1 MTHKKVI
8 EGLAVTTVS
17 VATAGVAQAD
27 VVTSTPKSDATTLE
41 TQPEAE
47 VLQEEVAE
55 AKAAYDQAQ
64 EGVNN
69 QETVV
74 NESQNAKDQA
84 QLALGNATIAVSE
97 AQELANQASPETI
110 AQAKEGVTETTQ
122 NVTNAQIQLEETQA
136 TANTAQEALASQ
148 ETIVNNNQATIANAQ
163 KEVDDA
169 KEAVGVANQAID
181 ETSAQ
186 TDLATAQSD
195 LTAKT
200 NHVKEAQE
208 QLEKAKTADEA
219 FVAKRQEVQAD
230 LDQKALSKTKTE
242 TLLKQVVTDIANEQV
257 STSVQDHAYYNQR
270 DAIWTSYYGN
280 GSFAATG
287 CVPTS
292 LAMVFTELARRGITP
307 TEIADYLYDN
317 TNYFNKTFSGTS
329 ANGIVAA
336 TQHFGFV
343 LTQLSSQSSIIQA
356 LQAGHHVIG
365 AVQNNKFSPWGPG
378 YSHEIVMRGYSNG
391 NTYIYDPYNRAN
403 IGWYPVA
410 SLWAEQSQDK
420 DDRALGAPFFKIT
433 TQKMAEL
440 EAKMAELEAQKV
452 KASSAVQT
460 ASRQLADAKATL
472 TKLQSIAL
480 RVPGAQEVL
489 NQATAD
495 LSQAEANVLKTQE
508 AVRLES
514 QELAQKETTLKEAQ
528 AELSLKE
535 TALSDAKE
543 VLVASQAKL
552 ETLKATAT
560 AAEEA
565 VSQAK
570 ETLETAKQ
578 ALTQQE
584 TRLAGLE
591 EAPARL
597 AKAQETLMVAK
608 ADLAQKTEALKQAQA
623 ELETLK
629 TLVSEAQTHYMTV
642 LRAYQANLTKVHYTQ
657 LKTDY
662 QKVVSDG
669 GQMVPVVDET
679 GKVTGIINGTPS
691 HQVKTSTEARSQ
703 ASTATA
709 NRPLVSH
716 SDDALPKTG
725 EASSSIEMI
734 GVSLISLL
742 GLVGL
747 KRKA

>member
-8 EGLAVTTVS
+8 AGLAVATVS

-55 AKAAYDQAQ
+55 AKDAYDQAQ

-122 NVTNAQIQLEETQA
+122 NVTNAQIQLEKTQA

-257 STSVQDHAYYNQR
+257 STSLQDHAYYNQR

-336 TQHFGFV
+336 TKHFGFV
-343 LTQLSSQSSIIQA
+343 PTQLSSQSAIMQA

-440 EAKMAELEAQKV
+440 EAQKV

-472 TKLQSIAL
+472 AKLQSIAL

-495 LSQAEANVLKTQE
+495 LSQAEANVLKAQE
-508 AVRLES
+508 AVRLKS

-597 AKAQETLMVAK
+597 AKAQEALMAAK

-657 LKTDY
+657 LKIDY

-691 HQVKTSTEARSQ
+691 HQVKASTEARSL

-725 EASSSIEMI
+725 EASSSIGMI

>member
-1 MTHKKVI
+1 MTHKKVMA
-8 EGLAVTTVS
+8 GLAVATVS

-27 VVTSTPKSDATTLE
+27 EVTPTPTTDVTSLE
-41 TQPEAE
+41 TQAPAE
-47 VLQEEVAE
+47 VSQEAVAE
-55 AKAAYDQAQ
+55 AKATLDQAQ
-64 EGVNN
+64 EGVNH

-74 NESQNAKDQA
+74 KEAQNAKDQA
-84 QLALGNATIAVSE
+84 QLALGNATTAVSQ

-110 AQAKEGVTETTQ
+110 TQAKEAVTEATQ
-122 NVTNAQIQLEETQA
+122 NLATAQKQLEETQA
-136 TANTAQEALASQ
+136 TATTAQEAVATQ
-148 ETIVNNNQATIANAQ
+148 ETIVTNNQTTVANAQ
-163 KEVDDA
+163 KEVNDA
-169 KEAVGVANQAID
+169 QEAVEVANQAID
-181 ETSAQ
+181 ETAAQ
-186 TDLATAQSD
+186 TDLTAAQAD
-195 LTAKT
+195 LTEK
-200 NHVKEAQE
+200 NNQVKEAQE
-208 QLEKAKTADEA
+208 QLEEARTADEA
-219 FVAKRQEVQAD
+219 LVAKRQEAQAD
-230 LDQKALSKTKTE
+230 LDQKALAKTE
-242 TLLKQVVTDIANEQV
+242 TDTLLEQVVTEMANEQV
-257 STSVQDHAYYNQR
+257 STSLQDHAYYNQR
-270 DAIWTSYYGN
+270 DAIWASYYGN

-287 CVPTS
+287 CVPAS

-307 TEIADYLYDN
+307 TQVADYLYNN
-317 TNYFNKTFSGTS
+317 TNYFNKTFLGTS
-329 ANGIVAA
+329 AHGIVAA
-336 TQHFGFV
+336 TKHFGFV
-343 LTQLSSQSSIIQA
+343 PTQLASQSAIIEA
-356 LQAGHHVIG
+356 LQAGHHVMG

-378 YSHEIVMRGYSNG
+378 YSHEVVMRGYSNG

-420 DDRALGAPFFKIT
+420 DDRALGVPFFKII
-433 TQKMAEL
+433 TQ
-440 EAKMAELEAQKV
+440 KMAELEAQKV

-460 ASRQLADAKATL
+460 ANRRLADAKATL
-472 TKLQSIAL
+472 TKLQSTAL
-480 RVPGAQEVL
+480 RVPGAQEAL

-495 LSQAEANVLKTQE
+495 LSQAEANVVKAQE
-508 AVRLES
+508 AVRLAS
-514 QELAQKETTLKEAQ
+514 QSLAQKETNLKEAQ
-528 AELSLKE
+528 ADLSVKE
-535 TALSDAKE
+535 TALGGAKE

-565 VSQAK
+565 VLKAK

-597 AKAQETLMVAK
+597 AKAQEVLMAAK
-608 ADLAQKTEALKQAQA
+608 TDLAQKTEVLKQAQA

-629 TLVSEAQTHYMTV
+629 TLASEAQTHYMTV
-642 LRAYQANLTKVHYTQ
+642 LSAYQASLAKDHYTQ

-691 HQVKTSTEARSQ
+691 HQMKPSTEARSL
-703 ASTATA
+703 ASTATV
-709 NRPLVSH
+709 NRPLVNH
-716 SDDALPKTG
+716 SDDTLPETG
-725 EASSSIEMI
+725 EQSSALGIA
-734 GVSLISLL
+734 GFSLISLL

>member
-1 MTHKKVI
+1 MTHKKVMA
-8 EGLAVTTVS
+8 GLAVATVS
-17 VATAGVAQAD
+17 VATAGIAQAD
-27 VVTSTPKSDATTLE
+27 EVTPTPTTDATSLE
-41 TQPEAE
+41 TKAPAE
-47 VLQEEVAE
+47 VSQEAVAE
-55 AKAAYDQAQ
+55 AKATLDQAQ
-64 EGVNN
+64 EGVNH

-74 NESQNAKDQA
+74 KEAQNAKDQA
-84 QLALGNATIAVSE
+84 QLALSNATIAVSQ

-110 AQAKEGVTETTQ
+110 TQAREDVSEATQ
-122 NVTNAQIQLEETQA
+122 NLATAQKQLEETQA
-136 TANTAQEALASQ
+136 TATTAQEAVASQ
-148 ETIVNNNQATIANAQ
+148 ETIVTNNQTTVSNGQ
-163 KEVDDA
+163 KEVNDA
-169 KEAVGVANQAID
+169 QEAVEVANQAID

-186 TDLATAQSD
+186 TDLTAAQAD
-195 LTAKT
+195 LTEKT
-200 NHVKEAQE
+200 NQVKEAQTT
-208 QLEKAKTADEA
+208 LEEARTADEA
-219 FVAKRQEVQAD
+219 LLAKRQEAQAD
-230 LDQKALSKTKTE
+230 LDQKALAKTE
-242 TLLKQVVTDIANEQV
+242 TDTLLKQVVTEMAKEQV
-257 STSVQDHAYYNQR
+257 STSLQDHAYYNQR
-270 DAIWTSYYGN
+270 DAIWASYYGN

-287 CVPTS
+287 CVPAS

-307 TEIADYLYDN
+307 TQVADYLYNN

-329 ANGIVAA
+329 AHGIVAA
-336 TQHFGFV
+336 TKHFGFV
-343 LTQLSSQSSIIQA
+343 PTQLASQSAIIEA
-356 LQAGHHVIG
+356 LQAGHHVMG

-378 YSHEIVMRGYSNG
+378 YSHEVVMRGYSNG

-440 EAKMAELEAQKV
+440 EVQKV

-460 ASRQLADAKATL
+460 ATRQLADAKATL
-472 TKLQSIAL
+472 TTLQSTAL

-495 LSQAEANVLKTQE
+495 LSQAEANVVKAQE
-508 AVRLES
+508 AVRLAS
-514 QELAQKETTLKEAQ
+514 QELAQKETNLKEAQ

-535 TALSDAKE
+535 AALSEAKE

-560 AAEEA
+560 TAQEA
-565 VSQAK
+565 VSKAK

-591 EAPARL
+591 DAPARL
-597 AKAQETLMVAK
+597 AKAQEVLMAAK
-608 ADLAQKTEALKQAQA
+608 TDLAQKTEVLKQAQS
-623 ELETLK
+623 ELETFK
-629 TLVSEAQTHYMTV
+629 TLASEAQTHYMTV
-642 LRAYQANLTKVHYTQ
+642 LSAYQASLAKDHYTQ

-662 QKVVSDG
+662 QKVTSDG
-669 GQMVPVVDET
+669 RHMVPVVDET
-679 GKVTGIINGTPS
+679 GKVTGIINGTS
-691 HQVKTSTEARSQ
+691 SYQVKSSTEARSL

-709 NRPLVSH
+709 NRPLVNH
-716 SDDALPKTG
+716 SDDALPETG
-725 EASSSIEMI
+725 EESSALGIA
-734 GVSLISLL
+734 GFSLISLL

>member
-8 EGLAVTTVS
+8 AGLAVATVS

-55 AKAAYDQAQ
+55 AKAAFDQAQ

-74 NESQNAKDQA
+74 KESQNAKDQA
-84 QLALGNATIAVSE
+84 KLALGNATIAVSE

-136 TANTAQEALASQ
+136 TANTAQEALAFQ
-148 ETIVNNNQATIANAQ
+148 KTIVNNNQATIANAQ

-186 TDLATAQSD
+186 TDLATAQAD

-200 NHVKEAQE
+200 NHVKKAQE

-230 LDQKALSKTKTE
+230 LDQKALSKIKTE

-257 STSVQDHAYYNQR
+257 STSLQDHAYYNQR

-336 TQHFGFV
+336 TKHFGFV
-343 LTQLSSQSSIIQA
+343 PTQLSSQSAIIQA

-440 EAKMAELEAQKV
+440 EAQKV

-495 LSQAEANVLKTQE
+495 LSQAEANVLKAQE
-508 AVRLES
+508 AVRLER

-597 AKAQETLMVAK
+597 AKAQETLMLAK
-608 ADLAQKTEALKQAQA
+608 SDLAQKTEALKQAQA

-691 HQVKTSTEARSQ
+691 HQVKTSTEARSL

>member
-1 MTHKKVI
+1 MTHKKVMA
-8 EGLAVTTVS
+8 GLAVATVS
-17 VATAGVAQAD
+17 VATAGIAQAD
-27 VVTSTPKSDATTLE
+27 EVTPTPTTDVTTLD
-41 TQPEAE
+41 TQPQAE
-47 VLQEEVAE
+47 VSQEGVAE
-55 AKAAYDQAQ
+55 AKATLDQAQ
-64 EGVNN
+64 EGVNH

-74 NESQNAKDQA
+74 KEAQNAKDQA
-84 QLALGNATIAVSE
+84 QLALSNATIAVSQ

-110 AQAKEGVTETTQ
+110 TQAREDVSEATQ
-122 NVTNAQIQLEETQA
+122 NVATAQKQLEETQA
-136 TANTAQEALASQ
+136 TATTAEEAVASQ
-148 ETIVNNNQATIANAQ
+148 ETIVTNNQTTVDNAQ
-163 KEVDDA
+163 KEVNDA
-169 KEAVGVANQAID
+169 QEAVEVANQAID

-186 TDLATAQSD
+186 TDLTAAQAD
-195 LTAKT
+195 LTEKT
-200 NHVKEAQE
+200 NQVKEAQTT
-208 QLEKAKTADEA
+208 LEEARTADEA
-219 FVAKRQEVQAD
+219 LLAKRQEAQAD
-230 LDQKALSKTKTE
+230 LDQKALAKTE
-242 TLLKQVVTDIANEQV
+242 TDTLLKQVVTEMADEQV
-257 STSVQDHAYYNQR
+257 STSLQDHAYYNQR
-270 DAIWTSYYGN
+270 DAIWASYYGN

-287 CVPTS
+287 CVPAS

-307 TEIADYLYDN
+307 TQVADYLYNN

-329 ANGIVAA
+329 AHGIVAA
-336 TQHFGFV
+336 TKHFGFV
-343 LTQLSSQSSIIQA
+343 PTQLASQSAIIEA
-356 LQAGHHVIG
+356 LQAGHHVMG

-378 YSHEIVMRGYSNG
+378 YSHEVVMRGYSNG

-440 EAKMAELEAQKV
+440 EAQKV

-460 ASRQLADAKATL
+460 ATRQLADAKATL
-472 TKLQSIAL
+472 TTLQSTAL

-495 LSQAEANVLKTQE
+495 LSQAEANVVKAQE
-508 AVRLES
+508 AVRLAS
-514 QELAQKETTLKEAQ
+514 QELAQKETNLKEAQ

-535 TALSDAKE
+535 ATLSEAKE

-560 AAEEA
+560 TAQEA
-565 VSQAK
+565 VLKAK

-591 EAPARL
+591 DAPARL
-597 AKAQETLMVAK
+597 AKAQEVLMAAK
-608 ADLAQKTEALKQAQA
+608 TDLAQKTEVLKQTQS
-623 ELETLK
+623 ELETFK
-629 TLVSEAQTHYMTV
+629 TLASEAQTHYMTV
-642 LRAYQANLTKVHYTQ
+642 LSAYQASLAKDHYTQ

-669 GQMVPVVDET
+669 GQVVPVVDET

-691 HQVKTSTEARSQ
+691 HQVKPSTEARSL

-709 NRPLVSH
+709 NRPLVNH
-716 SDDALPKTG
+716 SDDALPETG
-725 EASSSIEMI
+725 EQSSALGIA
-734 GVSLISLL
+734 GFSLISLL

>member
-8 EGLAVTTVS
+8 AGLAVATVS

-74 NESQNAKDQA
+74 KESQNAKDQS

-148 ETIVNNNQATIANAQ
+148 KTIVNNNQATIANAQ

-186 TDLATAQSD
+186 TDLATAQAD

-257 STSVQDHAYYNQR
+257 STSLQDHAYYNQR

-336 TQHFGFV
+336 TKHFGFV
-343 LTQLSSQSSIIQA
+343 PTQLSSQSAIMQA

-440 EAKMAELEAQKV
+440 EAQKV

-472 TKLQSIAL
+472 AKLQSIAL

-495 LSQAEANVLKTQE
+495 LSQAEANVLKAQE
-508 AVRLES
+508 AVRLKS

-597 AKAQETLMVAK
+597 AKAQEALMAAK

-657 LKTDY
+657 LKIDY

-691 HQVKTSTEARSQ
+691 HQVKASTEARSL

>member
-8 EGLAVTTVS
+8 EGLAVATVS

-440 EAKMAELEAQKV
+440 EAQKV

>member
-8 EGLAVTTVS
+8 AGLAVATVS

-55 AKAAYDQAQ
+55 AKATFNQAQ
-64 EGVNN
+64 EGVSH
-69 QETVV
+69 QETIVK
-74 NESQNAKDQA
+74 EAQNAKDQA
-84 QLALGNATIAVSE
+84 QLALGNATTAVNQ

-110 AQAKEGVTETTQ
+110 AQAKEAVTEATQKVTT
-122 NVTNAQIQLEETQA
+122 AQKQLEETQA
-136 TANTAQEALASQ
+136 TATTAQEAVAIQ
-148 ETIVNNNQATIANAQ
+148 ETIVTNNQITVANAQ
-163 KEVDDA
+163 KEVNDA
-169 KEAVGVANQAID
+169 QEAVEVANQAID
-181 ETSAQ
+181 ETAAQ
-186 TDLATAQSD
+186 TELATAQAD

-242 TLLKQVVTDIANEQV
+242 TLLKQVVTEMAKEQV
-257 STSVQDHAYYNQR
+257 STSLQDHAYYNQR
-270 DAIWTSYYGN
+270 DAIWASYYGN

-287 CVPTS
+287 CVPAS
-292 LAMVFTELARRGITP
+292 LAMVFTELARRGLTP
-307 TEIADYLYDN
+307 RQVADYLYHN

-329 ANGIVAA
+329 AHGIVAA
-336 TQHFGFV
+336 TKHFGFV
-343 LTQLSSQSSIIQA
+343 PTQLASQSAIIEA
-356 LQAGHHVIG
+356 LQAGHHVVG

-378 YSHEIVMRGYSNG
+378 YSHEVVMRGYSNG

-440 EAKMAELEAQKV
+440 EAQKV

-460 ASRQLADAKATL
+460 ATRQLADAQATL
-472 TKLQSIAL
+472 STLQSTAL
-480 RVPGAQEVL
+480 RAPVAQEAL
-489 NQATAD
+489 NQARAE
-495 LSQAEANVLKTQE
+495 LSQAEANVVNAQE
-508 AVRLES
+508 AVRLAS
-514 QELAQKETTLKEAQ
+514 QELAQKETNLKEAQ
-528 AELSLKE
+528 ADLSLKE
-535 TALSDAKE
+535 TALSEAKE

-560 AAEEA
+560 MAEEA
-565 VSQAK
+565 VLKAK
-570 ETLETAKQ
+570 ETLETAKK
-578 ALTQQE
+578 ALTQEE

-591 EAPARL
+591 DAPARL
-597 AKAQETLMVAK
+597 AKAQEVLMAAK
-608 ADLAQKTEALKQAQA
+608 TDLAQKTQVFEQAKA
-623 ELETLK
+623 ELESLK
-629 TLVSEAQTHYMTV
+629 TLASEAQTHYMTV
-642 LRAYQANLTKVHYTQ
+642 LSAYQASLAKDHYTQ

-662 QKVVSDG
+662 QKVVSGG

-691 HQVKTSTEARSQ
+691 HQVKTSTEASSI

-725 EASSSIEMI
+725 EASSSIGMI

>member
-8 EGLAVTTVS
+8 AGLAVATVS

-84 QLALGNATIAVSE
+84 KLALGNATIAVSE

-186 TDLATAQSD
+186 TDLATAQAD
-195 LTAKT
+195 LTAKA

-257 STSVQDHAYYNQR
+257 STSLQDHAYYNQR

-336 TQHFGFV
+336 TKHFGFV
-343 LTQLSSQSSIIQA
+343 PTQLSSQSAIMQA

-440 EAKMAELEAQKV
+440 EAQKV

-472 TKLQSIAL
+472 AKLQSIAL

-495 LSQAEANVLKTQE
+495 LSQAEANVLKAQE
-508 AVRLES
+508 AVRLKS

-597 AKAQETLMVAK
+597 AKAQEALMAAK

-657 LKTDY
+657 LKIDY

-691 HQVKTSTEARSQ
+691 HQVKASTEARSL
-703 ASTATA
+703 ASTAKA

-725 EASSSIEMI
+725 EASSSIGMI

>member
-1 MTHKKVI
+1 MTHKKVMA
-8 EGLAVTTVS
+8 GLAVATVS

-27 VVTSTPKSDATTLE
+27 EVTPTPTTDATSLE
-41 TQPEAE
+41 TQAPAE
-47 VLQEEVAE
+47 VSQEAVAE
-55 AKAAYDQAQ
+55 AKATFDQAQ
-64 EGVNN
+64 EGVNH

-74 NESQNAKDQA
+74 KEAQNAKDQA
-84 QLALGNATIAVSE
+84 QLALGNATAAVSQ

-110 AQAKEGVTETTQ
+110 TQAKEAVTEATQ
-122 NVTNAQIQLEETQA
+122 KVATAQKQLEETQA
-136 TANTAQEALASQ
+136 TATTAQEAVASQ
-148 ETIVNNNQATIANAQ
+148 ETIVTNNQTTVANAQ
-163 KEVDDA
+163 KEVNDA
-169 KEAVGVANQAID
+169 KETVEVAKQAID

-186 TDLATAQSD
+186 TDLTTARAEV
-195 LTAKT
+195 TEKI
-200 NHVKEAQE
+200 NHVKEAQTALNE
-208 QLEKAKTADEA
+208 AKTADEA
-219 FVAKRQEVQAD
+219 LVAKRKEAQAN
-230 LDQKALSKTKTE
+230 LDQKALAKTE
-242 TLLKQVVTDIANEQV
+242 TDTLLKQVVTEMAKEQV
-257 STSVQDHAYYNQR
+257 STSLQDHAYYNQR
-270 DAIWTSYYGN
+270 DAIWASYYGN

-287 CVPTS
+287 CVPAS

-307 TEIADYLYDN
+307 TQVADYLYNN

-329 ANGIVAA
+329 AHGIVAA
-336 TQHFGFV
+336 TKHFGFV
-343 LTQLSSQSSIIQA
+343 PTQLASQSAIIEA
-356 LQAGHHVIG
+356 LQAGHHVMG

-378 YSHEIVMRGYSNG
+378 YSHEVVMRGYSNG

-403 IGWYPVA
+403 IGWYPLA
-410 SLWAEQSQDK
+410 SLWSEQSQDK

-433 TQKMAEL
+433 TQ
-440 EAKMAELEAQKV
+440 KMAELEAQKV

-472 TKLQSIAL
+472 TTLQSTAL
-480 RVPGAQEVL
+480 RASGAQEVL
-489 NQATAD
+489 NQARAD
-495 LSQAEANVLKTQE
+495 LSQAEANVVKAQE
-508 AVRLES
+508 AVRLAS
-514 QELAQKETTLKEAQ
+514 QALAQKEENLKEVQ

-535 TALSDAKE
+535 TTLSEAKE
-543 VLVASQAKL
+543 VLVTSQAKL

-560 AAEEA
+560 AAQEA
-565 VSQAK
+565 VLKAK

-591 EAPARL
+591 DAPARL
-597 AKAQETLMVAK
+597 AKAQEVLMAVK
-608 ADLAQKTEALKQAQA
+608 TDLAQKIQVFEQAQA
-623 ELETLK
+623 ELESLK
-629 TLVSEAQTHYMTV
+629 TLASEAQTHYMTV
-642 LRAYQANLTKVHYTQ
+642 LSAYQASLAKDHYTQ

-691 HQVKTSTEARSQ
+691 HQVKPSTEARSL

-709 NRPLVSH
+709 NRPLVNH
-716 SDDALPKTG
+716 SDDALPETG
-725 EASSSIEMI
+725 EASSSIGMI

>member
-8 EGLAVTTVS
+8 EGLAVATVS

-257 STSVQDHAYYNQR
+257 STSLQDHAYYNQR

-440 EAKMAELEAQKV
+440 EDQKV

-460 ASRQLADAKATL
+460 ASRQLADGKATL

-495 LSQAEANVLKTQE
+495 LSQAEANVLKAQE

-608 ADLAQKTEALKQAQA
+608 ADLAQKIEALKQAQS

>member
-1 MTHKKVI
+1 MTHKKVMA
-8 EGLAVTTVS
+8 GLAVATVS

-27 VVTSTPKSDATTLE
+27 EVTPTPTTDATILE
-41 TQPEAE
+41 TQPQAE
-47 VLQEEVAE
+47 VSQKAVAE
-55 AKAAYDQAQ
+55 AKATFDEAQ
-64 EGVNN
+64 DGVNH

-74 NESQNAKDQA
+74 KEAQNAKDQA
-84 QLALGNATIAVSE
+84 QLVLGNATTAVSQ

-110 AQAKEGVTETTQ
+110 TQEKEAVTEATQKVTT
-122 NVTNAQIQLEETQA
+122 AQKQIEETQA
-136 TANTAQEALASQ
+136 TATTAQEAVASQ
-148 ETIVNNNQATIANAQ
+148 ETIVTNNQTTVANAQ
-163 KEVDDA
+163 KEVNDA
-169 KEAVGVANQAID
+169 KEAVEVAKQAID

-186 TDLATAQSD
+186 TE
-195 LTAKT
+195 LTDARAEVTEKI
-200 NHVKEAQE
+200 NHVKEAQTALNE
-208 QLEKAKTADEA
+208 AKTADEA
-219 FVAKRQEVQAD
+219 LVAKRKEAQAN
-230 LDQKALSKTKTE
+230 LDQKALAKTE
-242 TLLKQVVTDIANEQV
+242 TDTLLKQVVTEMAKEQV
-257 STSVQDHAYYNQR
+257 STSLQDHAYYNQR
-270 DAIWTSYYGN
+270 DAMWASYYGN

-287 CVPTS
+287 CVPAS

-307 TEIADYLYDN
+307 TQVADYLYQN
-317 TNYFNKTFSGTS
+317 TNHFNKTFSGTS
-329 ANGIVAA
+329 AHGIVAA
-336 TQHFGFV
+336 TKHFGFV
-343 LTQLSSQSSIIQA
+343 PTQLASQSAIIEA
-356 LQAGHHVIG
+356 LQAGHHVVG

-378 YSHEIVMRGYSNG
+378 YSHEVVMRGYSNG

-403 IGWYPVA
+403 IGWYPLA
-410 SLWAEQSQDK
+410 SLWSEQSQDK
-420 DDRALGAPFFKIT
+420 DDRALGAPFFKII

-440 EAKMAELEAQKV
+440 EAQKM

-472 TKLQSIAL
+472 TTLQSTAL
-480 RVPGAQEVL
+480 RAPGAQEVL

-495 LSQAEANVLKTQE
+495 LSQAEANVVKAQE
-508 AVRLES
+508 AVRLAS
-514 QELAQKETTLKEAQ
+514 QALAQKETNLKEAQ

-535 TALSDAKE
+535 TTLSEAKE

-560 AAEEA
+560 AAQEA
-565 VSQAK
+565 VLKAK

-584 TRLAGLE
+584 TRLAVLE
-591 EAPARL
+591 DAPARL
-597 AKAQETLMVAK
+597 AKAQEVLMAVK
-608 ADLAQKTEALKQAQA
+608 TDLAQKIQVFEQAQA

-629 TLVSEAQTHYMTV
+629 TLASEAQTHYMTV
-642 LRAYQANLTKVHYTQ
+642 LSAYQASLAKDHYTQ

-679 GKVTGIINGTPS
+679 GKVTGFINGTPS
-691 HQVKTSTEARSQ
+691 HQVKTSTKARSL

-709 NRPLVSH
+709 NRSLVNH
-716 SDDALPKTG
+716 SDDALPETG
-725 EASSSIEMI
+725 EASSSIGMI

>member
-1 MTHKKVI
+1 MAHKVI
-8 EGLAVTTVS
+8 ASLAVATVS

-27 VVTSTPKSDATTLE
+27 EVTPIYTTDATILE
-41 TQPEAE
+41 TQPQAE
-47 VLQEEVAE
+47 VSQSQVSN
-55 AKAAYDQAQ
+55 AKATFDQAQ

-74 NESQNAKDQA
+74 KEAQNAKDQA
-84 QLALGNATIAVSE
+84 QLALGNATTAVSQ

-110 AQAKEGVTETTQ
+110 AQAKEDVTEATQKVTT
-122 NVTNAQIQLEETQA
+122 AQKQLEETQVTA
-136 TANTAQEALASQ
+136 TTAQEAVAYQ
-148 ETIVNNNQATIANAQ
+148 ETIVNNNQTTVANAQ
-163 KEVDDA
+163 EEVNSA
-169 KEAVGVANQAID
+169 QEAVEVAKQAINN
-181 ETSAQ
+181 TSTQ
-186 TDLATAQSD
+186 TDLADAQAN
-195 LTAKT
+195 LTEKT
-200 NHVKEAQE
+200 NQVKEAQVS
-208 QLEKAKTADEA
+208 LEEAKTADEA
-219 FVAKRQEVQAD
+219 LVAKRQEAQAD
-230 LDQKALSKTKTE
+230 LDQKALAKTE
-242 TLLKQVVTDIANEQV
+242 TDTLLKQVVTEMADEQV
-257 STSVQDHAYYNQR
+257 STSLQDHAYYNQR
-270 DAIWTSYYGN
+270 DAIWASYYGN

-287 CVPTS
+287 CVPAS

-307 TEIADYLYDN
+307 TQVADYLYNN
-317 TNYFNKTFSGTS
+317 TNYFNKTFLGTS
-329 ANGIVAA
+329 AHGIVAA
-336 TQHFGFV
+336 TKHFGFV
-343 LTQLSSQSSIIQA
+343 PTQLSSQSAIIEA
-356 LQAGHHVIG
+356 LQAGHHVMG

-378 YSHEIVMRGYSNG
+378 YSHEVVMRGYSNG

-410 SLWAEQSQDK
+410 SLWSEQSQDK
-420 DDRALGAPFFKIT
+420 DDRALGVPFFKII
-433 TQKMAEL
+433 TQ
-440 EAKMAELEAQKV
+440 KMAELEAQKV

-460 ASRQLADAKATL
+460 ATRRLADAKATL
-472 TKLQSIAL
+472 TKLQSTAL
-480 RVPGAQEVL
+480 RVPGAQEAL

-495 LSQAEANVLKTQE
+495 LSQAEANVVKAQE
-508 AVRLES
+508 AVRLAS
-514 QELAQKETTLKEAQ
+514 QSLAQKETNLKEAQ
-528 AELSLKE
+528 ADLSLKE
-535 TALSDAKE
+535 TALGGAKE

-565 VSQAK
+565 VLKAK

-591 EAPARL
+591 DAPARL
-597 AKAQETLMVAK
+597 AKAQEVLMAAK
-608 ADLAQKTEALKQAQA
+608 TDLAQKTEVLKQAQA

-629 TLVSEAQTHYMTV
+629 TLASEAQTHYMTV
-642 LRAYQANLTKVHYTQ
+642 LSAYQASLAKDHYTQ

-691 HQVKTSTEARSQ
+691 HQMKPSTEARNL

-709 NRPLVSH
+709 NRSLVNH
-716 SDDALPKTG
+716 SDDALPETG
-725 EASSSIEMI
+725 EESSAL
-734 GVSLISLL
+734 GLVGFSLISLL

>member
-8 EGLAVTTVS
+8 AGLAVATVS

-47 VLQEEVAE
+47 VLQKEVAE
-55 AKAAYDQAQ
+55 AKAAFDQAQ

-74 NESQNAKDQA
+74 KESQNAKDQS

-97 AQELANQASPETI
+97 TQELANQASPETI

-122 NVTNAQIQLEETQA
+122 NVTNAKIQLEETQA
-136 TANTAQEALASQ
+136 IANTAQEALASQ

-169 KEAVGVANQAID
+169 KEAVGVAKQAID

-186 TDLATAQSD
+186 TDLATAQAD

-219 FVAKRQEVQAD
+219 FVAKRQELQAD

-242 TLLKQVVTDIANEQV
+242 TLLKQVVTDMANEQV
-257 STSVQDHAYYNQR
+257 STSLQDHAYYNQR

-336 TQHFGFV
+336 TKHFGFV
-343 LTQLSSQSSIIQA
+343 PTQLSSQSAIIQA

-440 EAKMAELEAQKV
+440 EAQKV

-472 TKLQSIAL
+472 AKLQSIAL

-495 LSQAEANVLKTQE
+495 LSQAEANVLKAQE
-508 AVRLES
+508 AVRLKS

-552 ETLKATAT
+552 KTLKATAT

-597 AKAQETLMVAK
+597 AKAQEALMAAK

-642 LRAYQANLTKVHYTQ
+642 LKAYQANLTKVHYTQ

-691 HQVKTSTEARSQ
+691 HQVKASTEARSL
-703 ASTATA
+703 ASTVTA

-725 EASSSIEMI
+725 EASSSIGMI

-742 GLVGL
+742 GLFGL

>member
-8 EGLAVTTVS
+8 AGLAVATVS

-136 TANTAQEALASQ
+136 IANTAQEALASQ
-148 ETIVNNNQATIANAQ
+148 KTIVNNNQATIANAQ

-186 TDLATAQSD
+186 TDLATAQAD

-257 STSVQDHAYYNQR
+257 STSLQDHAYYNQR

-336 TQHFGFV
+336 TKHFGFV
-343 LTQLSSQSSIIQA
+343 PTQLSSQSAIMQA

-440 EAKMAELEAQKV
+440 EDQKV

-472 TKLQSIAL
+472 AKLQSIAL

-495 LSQAEANVLKTQE
+495 LSQAEANVLKAQE
-508 AVRLES
+508 AVRLKS

-597 AKAQETLMVAK
+597 AKAQEALMAAK

-657 LKTDY
+657 LKIDY

-691 HQVKTSTEARSQ
+691 HQVKASTEARSL

>member
-1 MTHKKVI
+1 MTHKKVMA
-8 EGLAVTTVS
+8 GLAVATVS

-27 VVTSTPKSDATTLE
+27 EVTPTPTTDATSLE
-41 TQPEAE
+41 TQAPAAVSQEA
-47 VLQEEVAE
+47 VAE
-55 AKAAYDQAQ
+55 AKATFDEAQ
-64 EGVNN
+64 EGVSH

-74 NESQNAKDQA
+74 KEAQNAKDQA
-84 QLALGNATIAVSE
+84 QLALGNATIAVSQ

-110 AQAKEGVTETTQ
+110 TQAKEAVTEATQ
-122 NVTNAQIQLEETQA
+122 NLATAQKQLEETQA
-136 TANTAQEALASQ
+136 TATTAQEALASQ
-148 ETIVNNNQATIANAQ
+148 ETIVTNNQTTVANAQ
-163 KEVDDA
+163 KEVNDA
-169 KEAVGVANQAID
+169 QEAVEVAKQAID

-186 TDLATAQSD
+186 TDLTTAQAD
-195 LTAKT
+195 LTEKN
-200 NHVKEAQE
+200 NHVKEAQTALNE
-208 QLEKAKTADEA
+208 AKTADEA
-219 FVAKRQEVQAD
+219 LMAKRQEAKAN
-230 LDQKALSKTKTE
+230 LDQKALAKTE
-242 TLLKQVVTDIANEQV
+242 TDTLLKQVVTEMAKEQV
-257 STSVQDHAYYNQR
+257 STSLQDHAYYNQR
-270 DAIWTSYYGN
+270 DAIWASYYGN

-287 CVPTS
+287 CVPAS

-307 TEIADYLYDN
+307 TQVADYLYHN

-329 ANGIVAA
+329 AHGIVAA
-336 TQHFGFV
+336 TKHFGFV
-343 LTQLSSQSSIIQA
+343 PTQLASQSAIIEA
-356 LQAGHHVIG
+356 LQSGHHVVG
-365 AVQNNKFSPWGPG
+365 AVQNNKFSPWGVG
-378 YSHEIVMRGYSNG
+378 YSHEVVMRGYSNG

-403 IGWYPVA
+403 IGWYPLA

-420 DDRALGAPFFKIT
+420 DDRALGAPFFKII

-440 EAKMAELEAQKV
+440 EAQKM

-460 ASRQLADAKATL
+460 ATRQLADAKATL
-472 TKLQSIAL
+472 TTLQSTAL
-480 RVPGAQEVL
+480 RAPGAQEAF

-495 LSQAEANVLKTQE
+495 LSQAEANVVKVQE
-508 AVRLES
+508 AVRLAS
-514 QELAQKETTLKEAQ
+514 QALAQKETNLKEVQ

-535 TALSDAKE
+535 TTLSEAKE

-552 ETLKATAT
+552 ETLKAKAT
-560 AAEEA
+560 AAQEA
-565 VSQAK
+565 VLKAK

-591 EAPARL
+591 DAPARL
-597 AKAQETLMVAK
+597 AKAQEVLMAVK
-608 ADLAQKTEALKQAQA
+608 TDLAQKIQVFEQAQA
-623 ELETLK
+623 ELESLK
-629 TLVSEAQTHYMTV
+629 TLASEAQTHYMTV
-642 LRAYQANLTKVHYTQ
+642 LSAYQASLAKDHYTQ

-679 GKVTGIINGTPS
+679 GKVTGFINGTPS
-691 HQVKTSTEARSQ
+691 HQVKTSTKARSL

-709 NRPLVSH
+709 NRPLVNH
-716 SDDALPKTG
+716 SDDALPETG
-725 EASSSIEMI
+725 EASSSIGMI

>member
-8 EGLAVTTVS
+8 AGLAVATVS

-47 VLQEEVAE
+47 VLQKEVAE
-55 AKAAYDQAQ
+55 AKAAFDQAQ

-74 NESQNAKDQA
+74 KESQNAKDQS

-97 AQELANQASPETI
+97 TQELANQASPETI

-122 NVTNAQIQLEETQA
+122 NVTNAKIQLEETQA
-136 TANTAQEALASQ
+136 IANTAQEALASR

-169 KEAVGVANQAID
+169 KEAVGVAKQAID

-186 TDLATAQSD
+186 TDLATAQAD

-219 FVAKRQEVQAD
+219 FVAKRQELQAD

-242 TLLKQVVTDIANEQV
+242 TLLKQVVTDMANEQV
-257 STSVQDHAYYNQR
+257 STSLQDHAYYNQR

-336 TQHFGFV
+336 TKHFGFV
-343 LTQLSSQSSIIQA
+343 PTQLSSQSAIIQA

-440 EAKMAELEAQKV
+440 EAQKV

-472 TKLQSIAL
+472 AKLQSIAL

-495 LSQAEANVLKTQE
+495 LSQAEANVLKAQE
-508 AVRLES
+508 AVRLKS
-514 QELAQKETTLKEAQ
+514 QELAQKETSLKEAQ

-552 ETLKATAT
+552 KTLKATAT

-597 AKAQETLMVAK
+597 AKAQEALMATK

-623 ELETLK
+623 ELESLK
-629 TLVSEAQTHYMTV
+629 TLASEAQTHYMTV

-669 GQMVPVVDET
+669 GQMVLVVDET

-691 HQVKTSTEARSQ
+691 HQVKASTEARSL

-725 EASSSIEMI
+725 EASSSIGMI

>member
-1 MTHKKVI
+1 MTHKKVMA
-8 EGLAVTTVS
+8 GLAVATVS

-27 VVTSTPKSDATTLE
+27 EVTPTATTDATSLE
-41 TQPEAE
+41 TQAPAE
-47 VLQEEVAE
+47 VSQEAVAE
-55 AKAAYDQAQ
+55 AKATLDQAQ
-64 EGVNN
+64 KGVNH

-74 NESQNAKDQA
+74 KESQNAKDQA
-84 QLALGNATIAVSE
+84 QLALGNATTAVSE

-110 AQAKEGVTETTQ
+110 VQAKEAVTEVTQ
-122 NVTNAQIQLEETQA
+122 NLATAQKQLEETQA
-136 TANTAQEALASQ
+136 TATTAQEAVTSQ
-148 ETIVNNNQATIANAQ
+148 ETIVTNNQTAVANAH
-163 KEVDDA
+163 KEVNDA
-169 KEAVGVANQAID
+169 KEAVEVANQAID

-186 TDLATAQSD
+186 TDLTAAQAD
-195 LTAKT
+195 LTEK
-200 NHVKEAQE
+200 NNQVKEAQE
-208 QLEKAKTADEA
+208 QLEEAKTADEA
-219 FVAKRQEVQAD
+219 LLAKRQEAQAD
-230 LDQKALSKTKTE
+230 LDQKTLAKTE
-242 TLLKQVVTDIANEQV
+242 TDTLLKQVVTEMANEQV
-257 STSVQDHAYYNQR
+257 STSLQDHAYYNQR

-287 CVPTS
+287 CVPAS

-307 TEIADYLYDN
+307 TQIADYLYNN

-329 ANGIVAA
+329 AHGIVAA
-336 TQHFGFV
+336 TKHFGFV
-343 LTQLSSQSSIIQA
+343 PTQLASQSAIIQA
-356 LQAGHHVIG
+356 LQAGHHVMG

-378 YSHEIVMRGYSNG
+378 YSHEVVMRGYSNG

-440 EAKMAELEAQKV
+440 EAQKV
-452 KASSAVQT
+452 KASSVVQT
-460 ASRQLADAKATL
+460 ATRQLADAKATL
-472 TKLQSIAL
+472 TKLQSTAL
-480 RVPGAQEVL
+480 RVPGAQEAL

-495 LSQAEANVLKTQE
+495 LSQAEANVVKAQE
-508 AVRLES
+508 AVRLAS
-514 QELAQKETTLKEAQ
+514 QELAQKETNLKEAQ
-528 AELSLKE
+528 AELLLKE
-535 TALSDAKE
+535 TALSEAKV

-565 VSQAK
+565 VLKAK

-591 EAPARL
+591 DAPARL
-597 AKAQETLMVAK
+597 AKAQEVLMAAK
-608 ADLAQKTEALKQAQA
+608 TDLAQKTQVFDQAQS
-623 ELETLK
+623 ELETFK
-629 TLVSEAQTHYMTV
+629 TLASEAQMHYMTV
-642 LRAYQANLTKVHYTQ
+642 LSAYQASLAQDYYTQ

-679 GKVTGIINGTPS
+679 GKVTGIINGTPL
-691 HQVKTSTEARSQ
+691 KPSTEARRL

-709 NRPLVSH
+709 NRPLVNH
-716 SDDALPKTG
+716 SDDALPETG
-725 EASSSIEMI
+725 EQSSALGIA
-734 GVSLISLL
+734 GFSLISLL

>member
-8 EGLAVTTVS
+8 AGLAVATVS
-17 VATAGVAQAD
+17 VATAGITQAD
-27 VVTSTPKSDATTLE
+27 EVTPTPTTDVTTLD
-41 TQPEAE
+41 TQPQAE
-47 VLQEEVAE
+47 VSQEAVAE
-55 AKAAYDQAQ
+55 AKATFDQAQ
-64 EGVNN
+64 KGVNH

-74 NESQNAKDQA
+74 KEAQNAKDQA
-84 QLALGNATIAVSE
+84 QLALGNATTAVNQ

-110 AQAKEGVTETTQ
+110 TQAKEDVTEATQ
-122 NVTNAQIQLEETQA
+122 NLATAQKQLEETQA
-136 TANTAQEALASQ
+136 TATTAQEAVATQ
-148 ETIVNNNQATIANAQ
+148 ETIVTNNQTTVANAQ
-163 KEVDDA
+163 KEVNDA
-169 KEAVGVANQAID
+169 QEAVEVANQAID

-186 TDLATAQSD
+186 TDLTAAQAD
-195 LTAKT
+195 LIEKT
-200 NHVKEAQE
+200 NQVKEAQE
-208 QLEKAKTADEA
+208 QLEEARTADGA
-219 FVAKRQEVQAD
+219 LIAKRQEAQVD
-230 LDQKALSKTKTE
+230 LDQKALAKTE
-242 TLLKQVVTDIANEQV
+242 TDTLLKQVVTEMAKEQV
-257 STSVQDHAYYNQR
+257 STSLQNHAYYNQS
-270 DAIWTSYYGN
+270 DAIWASYYGN

-307 TEIADYLYDN
+307 TQIADYLYHN
-317 TNYFNKTFSGTS
+317 TDYFNKTFIGTS
-329 ANGIVAA
+329 AHGIVAA
-336 TQHFGFV
+336 TKHFGFV
-343 LTQLSSQSSIIQA
+343 PTQLGSQFDIIEA
-356 LQAGHHVIG
+356 LQAGHHVVG

-378 YSHEIVMRGYSNG
+378 YSHEVVMRGYSNG

-440 EAKMAELEAQKV
+440 EAQKV

-460 ASRQLADAKATL
+460 ATRQLANAQATL
-472 TKLQSIAL
+472 STLQSTAL
-480 RVPGAQEVL
+480 RAPGAQEAL
-489 NQATAD
+489 NQARAE
-495 LSQAEANVLKTQE
+495 LSQAEANVVKAQE
-508 AVRLES
+508 AVHLAS
-514 QELAQKETTLKEAQ
+514 QELAQKETNLKEAQ
-528 AELSLKE
+528 ADLSLKE
-535 TALSDAKE
+535 TTLSEAKE

-565 VSQAK
+565 VLKAK

-578 ALTQQE
+578 ALTQDE

-597 AKAQETLMVAK
+597 AEAQEALMATK
-608 ADLAQKTEALKQAQA
+608 RDLTQKTQVFEQAQA
-623 ELETLK
+623 ELEILK
-629 TLVSEAQTHYMTV
+629 TLASEAQAHYMTV
-642 LRAYQANLTKVHYTQ
+642 LSAYQANLAKDHYPQ

-679 GKVTGIINGTPS
+679 GKVTGIING
-691 HQVKTSTEARSQ
+691 
-703 ASTATA
+703 STATA
-709 NRPLVSH
+709 NRPLVNY
-716 SDDALPKTG
+716 SDDALPETG
-725 EASSSIEMI
+725 EESSAL
-734 GVSLISLL
+734 GFVGFSLISLL

>member
-8 EGLAVTTVS
+8 AGLAVATVS

-84 QLALGNATIAVSE
+84 KLALGNATIAVSE

-186 TDLATAQSD
+186 TDLATAQAD
-195 LTAKT
+195 LTAKA

-257 STSVQDHAYYNQR
+257 STSLQDHAYYNQR

-336 TQHFGFV
+336 TKHFGFV
-343 LTQLSSQSSIIQA
+343 PTQLSSQSAIMQA

-440 EAKMAELEAQKV
+440 EAQKV

-460 ASRQLADAKATL
+460 ASHQLADAKATL
-472 TKLQSIAL
+472 AKLQSIAL

-495 LSQAEANVLKTQE
+495 LSQAEANVLKAQE
-508 AVRLES
+508 AVRLKS

-597 AKAQETLMVAK
+597 AKAQEALMAAK

-642 LRAYQANLTKVHYTQ
+642 LRAYQANLTKVHYTK
-657 LKTDY
+657 LKIDY

-691 HQVKTSTEARSQ
+691 HQVKASTEARSL

-725 EASSSIEMI
+725 EASSSIGMI

>member
-8 EGLAVTTVS
+8 AGLAVATVS

-74 NESQNAKDQA
+74 KESQNAKDQS

-136 TANTAQEALASQ
+136 IANTAQEALASQ
-148 ETIVNNNQATIANAQ
+148 KTIVNNNQATIANAQ

-186 TDLATAQSD
+186 TDLATAQAD

-200 NHVKEAQE
+200 NHFKEAQE

-257 STSVQDHAYYNQR
+257 STSLQDHAYYNQR

-336 TQHFGFV
+336 TKHFGFV
-343 LTQLSSQSSIIQA
+343 PTQLSSQSAIMQA

-440 EAKMAELEAQKV
+440 EAQKV

-472 TKLQSIAL
+472 AKLQSIAL

-495 LSQAEANVLKTQE
+495 LSQAEANVLKAQE
-508 AVRLES
+508 AVRLKS

-597 AKAQETLMVAK
+597 AKAQEALMAAK

-657 LKTDY
+657 LKIDY

-691 HQVKTSTEARSQ
+691 HQVKASTEARSL

>member
-8 EGLAVTTVS
+8 AGLAVATVS

-74 NESQNAKDQA
+74 NESQNTKDQA
-84 QLALGNATIAVSE
+84 KLALGNATIAVSE

-122 NVTNAQIQLEETQA
+122 NVTNAQIQLEKIQA

-257 STSVQDHAYYNQR
+257 STSLQDHAYYNQR

-336 TQHFGFV
+336 TKHFGFV
-343 LTQLSSQSSIIQA
+343 PTQLSSQSAIMQA

-440 EAKMAELEAQKV
+440 EAQKV

-472 TKLQSIAL
+472 AKLQSIAL

-495 LSQAEANVLKTQE
+495 LSQAEANVLKAQE
-508 AVRLES
+508 AVRLKS

-597 AKAQETLMVAK
+597 AKAQEALMAAK

-657 LKTDY
+657 LKIDY

-691 HQVKTSTEARSQ
+691 HQVKASTEARSL

-725 EASSSIEMI
+725 EASSSIGMI

>member
-1 MTHKKVI
+1 MTHKKVMA
-8 EGLAVTTVS
+8 GLAVATVS

-27 VVTSTPKSDATTLE
+27 EITPTPTTDVTSLE
-41 TQPEAE
+41 TQALAE
-47 VLQEEVAE
+47 VSQEAVAE
-55 AKAAYDQAQ
+55 AKAAFDQAQ

-74 NESQNAKDQA
+74 KEAQNAKDQA
-84 QLALGNATIAVSE
+84 QLALGNATTAVSE
-97 AQELANQASPETI
+97 TQELANQASPETI
-110 AQAKEGVTETTQ
+110 MQAKEVVTEATQNLATTQ
-122 NVTNAQIQLEETQA
+122 KQLEETQA
-136 TANTAQEALASQ
+136 TATTAQEAVASQ
-148 ETIVNNNQATIANAQ
+148 ETIVTNNQTTVANAQ
-163 KEVDDA
+163 KEVNDA
-169 KEAVGVANQAID
+169 KEAVEVANQAID

-186 TDLATAQSD
+186 TDLATAQAD
-195 LTAKT
+195 LTEKT

-208 QLEKAKTADEA
+208 QLEEAKTADEA
-219 FVAKRQEVQAD
+219 LMAKRQKAQAN
-230 LDQKALSKTKTE
+230 LDQKALAKTE
-242 TLLKQVVTDIANEQV
+242 TDTLLKQVVTEMANEQV
-257 STSVQDHAYYNQR
+257 STSLQDHAYYNQR
-270 DAIWTSYYGN
+270 DAIWASYYGN

-287 CVPTS
+287 CVPAS

-307 TEIADYLYDN
+307 TQVADYLYNN

-329 ANGIVAA
+329 AHGIVAA
-336 TQHFGFV
+336 TKHFGFV
-343 LTQLSSQSSIIQA
+343 PTQLASQSAIIEA
-356 LQAGHHVIG
+356 LQAGHHVMG

-378 YSHEIVMRGYSNG
+378 YSHEVVMRGYSNG

-420 DDRALGAPFFKIT
+420 DDRALGAPFFKII
-433 TQKMAEL
+433 TQ
-440 EAKMAELEAQKV
+440 KMAELEAQKV

-460 ASRQLADAKATL
+460 ATRQLADAKATL
-472 TKLQSIAL
+472 TKLQSTAL
-480 RVPGAQEVL
+480 RVPGAQEAL

-495 LSQAEANVLKTQE
+495 LSQAEANVVKAQE
-508 AVRLES
+508 AVRLAS
-514 QELAQKETTLKEAQ
+514 QELAQKETNLKEAQ
-528 AELSLKE
+528 AELSLKA
-535 TALSDAKE
+535 TALGEAKE

-552 ETLKATAT
+552 ETLKATST

-565 VSQAK
+565 VLKAK

-591 EAPARL
+591 DAPARL
-597 AKAQETLMVAK
+597 AKAQEVLMASK
-608 ADLAQKTEALKQAQA
+608 TDLAQKTEVLKQAQA

-629 TLVSEAQTHYMTV
+629 TLASEAQTHYMTV
-642 LRAYQANLTKVHYTQ
+642 LSAYQASLAKDHYTQ

-691 HQVKTSTEARSQ
+691 HQMKPSTEARNL

-709 NRPLVSH
+709 NRSLVNH
-716 SDDALPKTG
+716 SDDALPETG
-725 EASSSIEMI
+725 EESSAL
-734 GVSLISLL
+734 GLVGFSLISLL

>member
-8 EGLAVTTVS
+8 EGLAVATVS

-257 STSVQDHAYYNQR
+257 STSLQDHAYYNQR

-336 TQHFGFV
+336 TKHFGFV
-343 LTQLSSQSSIIQA
+343 PTQLSSQSAIMQA

-440 EAKMAELEAQKV
+440 EAQKV

-472 TKLQSIAL
+472 AKLQSIAL

-495 LSQAEANVLKTQE
+495 LSQAEANVLKAQE
-508 AVRLES
+508 AVRLKS

-597 AKAQETLMVAK
+597 AKAQEALMAAK

-657 LKTDY
+657 LKIDY

-691 HQVKTSTEARSQ
+691 HQVKASTEARSL

-725 EASSSIEMI
+725 EASSSIGMI

>member
-8 EGLAVTTVS
+8 AGLAVATVS

-257 STSVQDHAYYNQR
+257 STSLQDHAYYNQR

-336 TQHFGFV
+336 TKHFGFV
-343 LTQLSSQSSIIQA
+343 PTQLSSQSAIMQA

-440 EAKMAELEAQKV
+440 EAQKV

-472 TKLQSIAL
+472 AKLQSIAL

-495 LSQAEANVLKTQE
+495 LSQAEANVLKAQE
-508 AVRLES
+508 AVRLKS

-597 AKAQETLMVAK
+597 AKAQEALMAAK

-657 LKTDY
+657 LKIDY

-691 HQVKTSTEARSQ
+691 HQVKASTEARSL

>member
-8 EGLAVTTVS
+8 AGLAVATVS

-47 VLQEEVAE
+47 VLQKEVAE
-55 AKAAYDQAQ
+55 AKAAFDQAQ

-74 NESQNAKDQA
+74 KESQNAKNQA

-97 AQELANQASPETI
+97 TQELANQASPETI

-122 NVTNAQIQLEETQA
+122 NVTNAKIQLEETQA
-136 TANTAQEALASQ
+136 IANTAQEALASQ

-169 KEAVGVANQAID
+169 KEAVGVAKQAID

-186 TDLATAQSD
+186 TDLATAQAD

-219 FVAKRQEVQAD
+219 FVAKRQELQAD

-242 TLLKQVVTDIANEQV
+242 TLLKQVVTDMANEQV
-257 STSVQDHAYYNQR
+257 STSLQDHAYYNQR

-317 TNYFNKTFSGTS
+317 TNYFNKAFSGTS

-336 TQHFGFV
+336 TKHFGFV
-343 LTQLSSQSSIIQA
+343 PTQLSSQSAIIQA

-440 EAKMAELEAQKV
+440 EAQKV

-472 TKLQSIAL
+472 AKLQSIAL

-495 LSQAEANVLKTQE
+495 LSQAEANVLKAQE
-508 AVRLES
+508 AVRLKS

-552 ETLKATAT
+552 KTLKATAT

-597 AKAQETLMVAK
+597 AKAQEALMATK

-629 TLVSEAQTHYMTV
+629 ALVSEAQTHYMTV

-691 HQVKTSTEARSQ
+691 HQVKASTEARSL

-725 EASSSIEMI
+725 EASSSIGMI

>member
-8 EGLAVTTVS
+8 AGLAVATVS

-257 STSVQDHAYYNQR
+257 STSLQDHAYYNQR

-336 TQHFGFV
+336 TKHFGFV
-343 LTQLSSQSSIIQA
+343 PTQLSSQSAIMQA

-440 EAKMAELEAQKV
+440 EAQKV

-472 TKLQSIAL
+472 AKLQSIAL

-495 LSQAEANVLKTQE
+495 LSQAEANVLKAQE
-508 AVRLES
+508 AVRLKS

-597 AKAQETLMVAK
+597 AKAQEALMAAKVA
-608 ADLAQKTEALKQAQA
+608 LAQKTEALKQAQA

-657 LKTDY
+657 LKIDY

-691 HQVKTSTEARSQ
+691 HQVKASTEARSL

-725 EASSSIEMI
+725 EASSSIGMI

>member
-8 EGLAVTTVS
+8 EGLAVATVS

-163 KEVDDA
+163 KEVYDA

-257 STSVQDHAYYNQR
+257 STSLQDHAYYNQR

-440 EAKMAELEAQKV
+440 EDQKV

-460 ASRQLADAKATL
+460 ASRQLADGKATL

-495 LSQAEANVLKTQE
+495 LSQAEANVLKAQE

-591 EAPARL
+591 EA
-597 AKAQETLMVAK
+597 
-608 ADLAQKTEALKQAQA
+608 
-623 ELETLK
+623 
-629 TLVSEAQTHYMTV
+629 
-642 LRAYQANLTKVHYTQ
+642 
-657 LKTDY
+657 
-662 QKVVSDG
+662 
-669 GQMVPVVDET
+669 
-679 GKVTGIINGTPS
+679 
-691 HQVKTSTEARSQ
+691 
-703 ASTATA
+703 
-709 NRPLVSH
+709 
-716 SDDALPKTG
+716 
-725 EASSSIEMI
+725 
-734 GVSLISLL
+734 
-742 GLVGL
+742 
-747 KRKA
+747 

>member
-8 EGLAVTTVS
+8 EGLAVATVS

-440 EAKMAELEAQKV
+440 EAQKV

-570 ETLETAKQ
+570 ETPETAKQ

>member
-8 EGLAVTTVS
+8 AGLAVATVS

-84 QLALGNATIAVSE
+84 KLALGNATIAVSE

-257 STSVQDHAYYNQR
+257 STSLQDHAYYNQR

-292 LAMVFTELARRGITP
+292 LAMVFTELARRGIPP
-307 TEIADYLYDN
+307 TDIADYLYDN

-336 TQHFGFV
+336 TKHFGFV
-343 LTQLSSQSSIIQA
+343 PTQLSSQSAIMQA

-440 EAKMAELEAQKV
+440 EAQKV

-472 TKLQSIAL
+472 AKLQSIAL

-495 LSQAEANVLKTQE
+495 LSQAEANVLKAQE
-508 AVRLES
+508 AVRLKS

-597 AKAQETLMVAK
+597 AKAQEALMAAK

-657 LKTDY
+657 LKIDY

-691 HQVKTSTEARSQ
+691 HQVKASTEARSL

-725 EASSSIEMI
+725 EASSSIGMI

>member
-8 EGLAVTTVS
+8 AGLAVATVS

-74 NESQNAKDQA
+74 KKSQNAKDQS

-136 TANTAQEALASQ
+136 IANTAQEALASQ
-148 ETIVNNNQATIANAQ
+148 KTIVNNNQATIANAQ

-186 TDLATAQSD
+186 TDLATAQAD

-257 STSVQDHAYYNQR
+257 STSLQDHAYYNQR

-336 TQHFGFV
+336 TKHFGFV
-343 LTQLSSQSSIIQA
+343 PTQLSSQSAIMQA

-440 EAKMAELEAQKV
+440 EAQKV

-472 TKLQSIAL
+472 AKLQSIAL

-495 LSQAEANVLKTQE
+495 LSQAEANVLKAQE
-508 AVRLES
+508 AVRLKS

-597 AKAQETLMVAK
+597 AKAQEALMAAK

-657 LKTDY
+657 LKIDY

-691 HQVKTSTEARSQ
+691 HQVKASTEARSL

>member
-1 MTHKKVI
+1 MTHKKVMA
-8 EGLAVTTVS
+8 GLAVATVS

-27 VVTSTPKSDATTLE
+27 EVTPTATTDATSLE
-41 TQPEAE
+41 TQAPAE
-47 VLQEEVAE
+47 VSQEAVAE
-55 AKAAYDQAQ
+55 AKATFDQAQ
-64 EGVNN
+64 RGVNH
-69 QETVV
+69 QATVV
-74 NESQNAKDQA
+74 KEAQNAKEQA
-84 QLALGNATIAVSE
+84 QLALGNATTAVTQ

-110 AQAKEGVTETTQ
+110 SQAKEAVTEATQ
-122 NVTNAQIQLEETQA
+122 NVATAQKQLEETQA
-136 TANTAQEALASQ
+136 TATTAQEAVTSQ
-148 ETIVNNNQATIANAQ
+148 ETIVTNNQTTVANAQ
-163 KEVDDA
+163 KEVNDA
-169 KEAVGVANQAID
+169 KEAVEVANQAID
-181 ETSAQ
+181 DTSAQ
-186 TDLATAQSD
+186 TDLTAAQAD
-195 LTAKT
+195 LTEK
-200 NHVKEAQE
+200 NNQVKEAQE
-208 QLEKAKTADEA
+208 QLEEARTADEA
-219 FVAKRQEVQAD
+219 LLAKRQEAQVD
-230 LDQKALSKTKTE
+230 LDQKALAKTE
-242 TLLKQVVTDIANEQV
+242 TDTLLKQVVTEMANEQV
-257 STSVQDHAYYNQR
+257 STSLQDHAYYNQR
-270 DAIWTSYYGN
+270 DAIWASYYGN

-287 CVPTS
+287 CVPAS

-307 TEIADYLYDN
+307 TEIADYLYNN

-329 ANGIVAA
+329 AHGIVAA
-336 TQHFGFV
+336 TKHFGFV
-343 LTQLSSQSSIIQA
+343 PTQLASQSAIIEA
-356 LQAGHHVIG
+356 LQAGHHVMG

-378 YSHEIVMRGYSNG
+378 YSHEVVMRGYSNG

-440 EAKMAELEAQKV
+440 EAQKV

-460 ASRQLADAKATL
+460 ATRQLADAKATL
-472 TKLQSIAL
+472 TKLQSTAL
-480 RVPGAQEVL
+480 RVPGAQEAL

-495 LSQAEANVLKTQE
+495 LSQAEANVVKAQE
-508 AVRLES
+508 AVRLAS
-514 QELAQKETTLKEAQ
+514 QELAQKETNLKEAQ
-528 AELSLKE
+528 ADLSLKE
-535 TALSDAKE
+535 TTLSEAKE

-565 VSQAK
+565 VLKAK

-591 EAPARL
+591 DAPARL
-597 AKAQETLMVAK
+597 AKAQEVLMAAK
-608 ADLAQKTEALKQAQA
+608 TDLAQKTRVFEQAQA
-623 ELETLK
+623 ELESLK
-629 TLVSEAQTHYMTV
+629 TLASEAQTHYMTV
-642 LRAYQANLTKVHYTQ
+642 LSTYQASLAKDHYTQ

-679 GKVTGIINGTPS
+679 GKVTGIINGTSS
-691 HQVKTSTEARSQ
+691 HQVKPSTEARSL

-709 NRPLVSH
+709 NRPLVNH
-716 SDDALPKTG
+716 SDDALPETG
-725 EASSSIEMI
+725 EESSALGFVGI
-734 GVSLISLL
+734 SLISLL